1 MTRGR
6 GSASWITPRL
16 AGALGGAFARVAW
29 SALRAAPPGGEQLW
43 RRTNHRGEPVTLLE
57 GPALTAAT
65 MATVAVAPGIPPRLR
80 AAGLVAAGGAGA
92 LGAVDDLAGSGGSKG
107 LRGHL
112 GELARGR
119 FTTGGLKVLGIGAT
133 GVVAAAA
140 ALGHEPGRTRAGR
153 AADVLTAGALVA
165 GCANLVNLLDL
176 RPGRA
181 LKAVLLVAPAAGRS
195 GGPAVLSTA
204 VAGAAGT
211 LLPHDLAEE
220 SMLGDTGANAAGAV
234 LGTALAAGTGRR
246 GRLAALAGVV
256 ALTLASE
263 RWSFTTVIEST
274 PGLREFDALG
284 RRGR

>member
-1 MTRGR
+1 M
-6 GSASWITPRL
+6 
-16 AGALGGAFARVAW
+16 
-29 SALRAAPPGGEQLW
+29 LRK
-43 RRTNHRGEPVTLLE
+43 
-57 GPALTAAT
+57 
-65 MATVAVAPGIPPRLR
+65 I
-80 AAGLVAAGGAGA
+80 LVAA
-92 LGAVDDLAGSGGSKG
+92 
-107 LRGHL
+107 
-112 GELARGR
+112 
-119 FTTGGLKVLGIGAT
+119 
-133 GVVAAAA
+133 
-140 ALGHEPGRTRAGR
+140 
-153 AADVLTAGALVA
+153 LTSLALVA

-181 LKAVLLVAPAAGRS
+181 LKAVLLAAPAAGRS

-263 RWSFTTVIEST
+263 RWSFTAVIEATEARDLGIVLSLHE
-274 PGLREFDALG
+274 PDALMDAARAFATRMQAASRVALG
-284 RRGR
+284 ATKRIVNQSFDLDAQALIEMEASAQSLCLASDYHKDAAIRFSEKRPLKFNWEQFEKNEA